1 MPRSTLRRVM
11 LEEAV
16 PRPDVAAA
24 APPAVSPVR
33 EATTRPTSPIRI
45 LFTQ

>member
-1 MPRSTLRRVM
+1 M

-16 PRPDVAAA
+16 PRPDTLAAL

-45 LFTQ
+45 LFT

>member
-1 MPRSTLRRVM
+1 M

-16 PRPDVAAA
+16 PRPDTAAL
-24 APPAVSPVR
+24 APPAESPVR

-45 LFTQ
+45 LFT